1 MIMDSSF
8 LTSDWAIKYIYIPLL
23 ICLARI
29 VDVSIG
35 TIRIIFVSKGL
46 KKIAPI
52 FGFFEVIIWLLAIG
66 QIIQNLDNPINYF
79 AYAGGFALGNYIGII
94 IEDRISLGFVILRI
108 ITRKSALELENYLR
122 ESGNRFTMIDGESD
136 EGPVNIFFMPVK
148 RTDVK
153 GIIENVKRY
162 NPNAFYTLEDVR
174 SVSDDVFTLPV
185 HGEPHLWWK
194 RLQPRIKKK

>member
-1 MIMDSSF
+1 MNMESDF
-8 LTSDWAIKYIYIPLL
+8 LTSDSTITYIYIPLL

-66 QIIQNLDNPINYF
+66 QVMQNLDNPINYF
-79 AYAGGFALGNYIGII
+79 AYAGGFALGNYVGIM
-94 IEDRISLGFVILRI
+94 IEDRLSLGFVVLRI

-122 ESGNRFTMIDGESD
+122 ESGNRFTMIDAESD
-136 EGPVNIFFMPVK
+136 DGQVNIFFMPVR
-148 RTDVK
+148 RTNVK

-162 NPNAFYTLEDVR
+162 NPQAFYTLEDVR
-174 SVSDDVFTLPV
+174 TVSDNVSTLPV
-185 HGEPHLWWK
+185 PGEPRLWWK
-194 RLQPRIKKK
+194 RIQPRVKKK